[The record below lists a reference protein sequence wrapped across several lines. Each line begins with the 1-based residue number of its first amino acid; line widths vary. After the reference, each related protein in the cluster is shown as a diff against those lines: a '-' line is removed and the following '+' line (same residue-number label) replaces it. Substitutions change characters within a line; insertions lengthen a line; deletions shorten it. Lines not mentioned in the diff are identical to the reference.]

1 MEGMRFLPEEEL
13 LKIRMDCLFTYEN
26 DRMVYVNEPW
36 GCTAKAPLLLA
47 GRTAG
52 GIIEYRFGQR
62 AGEDFIE
69 KAKRLL
75 SRNICDISSYMKEL
89 GGDCL
94 RDICFYYPPASVS
107 DEGDSCRLLT
117 EKDADILSA
126 CFGEGAEEIA
136 AAQPYAGYFC
146 GGRIVSICRSVRK
159 GRGHEAGIET
169 LSEYRRR
176 GCAMSALN
184 VWTSAVLR
192 QGFIP
197 LYSTEPENTASIKLA
212 QKAGYVRYAESFEI
226 M

>member
-1 MEGMRFLPEEEL
+1 MGFLPEEEL
-13 LKIRMDCLFTYEN
+13 LKIRLDCLFTYEN
-26 DRMVYVNEPW
+26 YRMVHVNEPW

-47 GRTAG
+47 GRTVG
-52 GIIEYRFGQR
+52 GAMEYRFGQL
-62 AGEDFIE
+62 AGADFIE
-69 KAKRLL
+69 KAKNLL
-75 SRNICDISSYMKEL
+75 ERNIWDISLYMKET
-89 GGDCL
+89 GVRDSS
-94 RDICFYYPPASVS
+94 RDICFYYPPAAVS

-126 CFGEGAEEIA
+126 CFGEGTEEIA

-146 GGRIVSICRSVRK
+146 GGKIVSICRSVRK

-176 GCAMSALN
+176 GCAMSALK

>member
-1 MEGMRFLPEEEL
+1 MGFWPEEEL
-13 LKIRMDCLFTYEN
+13 LKIRLDCLFTYEN

-47 GRTAG
+47 GRTVG
-52 GIIEYRFGQR
+52 GAMEYRFGQR

-69 KAKRLL
+69 KAKKLL
-75 SRNICDISSYMKEL
+75 ERNIWDISLYMKET
-89 GGDCL
+89 GVRDSS
-94 RDICFYYPPASVS
+94 RDICFYYPSAAPS

-117 EKDADILSA
+117 EKDADLLSA

-146 GGRIVSICRSVRK
+146 GGKIVSICRSVRK

-226 M
+226 W